1 MERARVLRVMTSQTV
16 HLELCTGAIV
26 SAFLSDPWTCAGRE
40 SICALKPMEVEV
52 ELGPYNTSERRF
64 TGCRMRALEEAE
76 IPEPRTTKFRRVK

>member
-1 MERARVLRVMTSQTV
+1 
-16 HLELCTGAIV
+16 
-26 SAFLSDPWTCAGRE
+26 
-40 SICALKPMEVEV
+40 MEVEV